1 MVFKAFIKLILGL
14 LKDNFK
20 FILIALAILFVI
32 VGGNRLI
39 RDHYLNAEKKVE
51 DGKSVVISVL
61 KDENKSLKNQN
72 NTIIDNSRIDDKE
85 IVVNIDVK
93 EGIRKDTDKARQNL
107 SETINKI
114 NDHYKDVPTMS
125 DEKMKDTLIK
135 QKSKEI
141 TTARI
146 NSLWDTYCAGIND
159 DPEFKGAK

>member
-1 MVFKAFIKLILGL
+1 MVFKAFIKLIIGL

-20 FILIALAILFVI
+20 FILIAIAILFVI

-39 RDHYLNAEKKVE
+39 RGHYLNAEKKVE

-107 SETINKI
+107 SETISKI
-114 NDHYKDVPTMS
+114 NDHYKDVPTMT
-125 DEKMKDTLIK
+125 DEKMKDALTK

-146 NSLWDTYCAGIND
+146 NSLWDTYCAGMND
-159 DPEFKGAK
+159 DPECKGAK

>member
-1 MVFKAFIKLILGL
+1 MVFKAFIKLILGI

-32 VGGNRLI
+32 VGGNKLI

-72 NTIIDNSRIDDKE
+72 NTITDNARIDDKE

-107 SETINKI
+107 SETISKI
-114 NDHYKDVPTMS
+114 NDHYKDVPAMT
-125 DEKMKDTLIK
+125 DEKMKDALTK

-159 DPEFKGAK
+159 DPECKGAK

>member
-39 RDHYLNAEKKVE
+39 RGHYLNAEKKVE

-107 SETINKI
+107 SEKINKI

-125 DEKMKDTLIK
+125 DEKMKDTLTK
-135 QKSKEI
+135 QKAKEI
-141 TTARI
+141 ATARI
-146 NSLWDTYCAGIND
+146 NSLWDTYCAGAND
-159 DPEFKGAK
+159 DPECKGVK

>member
-1 MVFKAFIKLILGL
+1 MVFKAFIKLIIGL

-20 FILIALAILFVI
+20 FILIAIAILFVI

-39 RDHYLNAEKKVE
+39 RNHYLNAEKKVE

-107 SETINKI
+107 SETISKI
-114 NDHYKDVPTMS
+114 NDHYKDVPAMT
-125 DEKMKDTLIK
+125 DEKMKDALTK

-159 DPEFKGAK
+159 DPECKGAK

>member
-1 MVFKAFIKLILGL
+1 MVFKAFIKLILGI

-93 EGIRKDTDKARQNL
+93 EGIRKDTDKARENL
-107 SETINKI
+107 SEKINKI
-114 NDHYKDVPTMS
+114 NDHYKDVPAMT
-125 DEKMKDTLIK
+125 DEKMKDALTK

-159 DPEFKGAK
+159 DPECKGAK

>member
-1 MVFKAFIKLILGL
+1 MVFKAFIKLIVGL

-20 FILIALAILFVI
+20 FILIAIAILFVI

-39 RDHYLNAEKKVE
+39 RGHYLNAEKKVE

-107 SETINKI
+107 SETISKI
-114 NDHYKDVPTMS
+114 NDHYKDVPTMT
-125 DEKMKDTLIK
+125 DEKMKDALTK

-159 DPEFKGAK
+159 DPECKGAK

>member
-1 MVFKAFIKLILGL
+1 MVFKAFIKLIIGL

-39 RDHYLNAEKKVE
+39 RGHYLNAEKKVE

-107 SETINKI
+107 SETISKI
-114 NDHYKDVPTMS
+114 NDHYKDVPTMT
-125 DEKMKDTLIK
+125 DEKMKDALTK

-159 DPEFKGAK
+159 DPECKGAK

>member
-1 MVFKAFIKLILGL
+1 MVFKAFIILILGL

-20 FILIALAILFVI
+20 FILIAIAILFVI

-39 RDHYLNAEKKVE
+39 RGHYLNAEKKVE

-107 SETINKI
+107 SETISKI
-114 NDHYKDVPTMS
+114 NDHYKDVPAMT

-146 NSLWDTYCAGIND
+146 NSLWDTYCAGMHA
-159 DPEFKGAK
+159 DPECKGAK

>member
-1 MVFKAFIKLILGL
+1 MVFKAFIKLILGI

-39 RDHYLNAEKKVE
+39 RSHYLNAEKKVE

-72 NTIIDNSRIDDKE
+72 NTITDNARIDDKE

-107 SETINKI
+107 SETISKI
-114 NDHYKDVPTMS
+114 NDHYKDVPAMT
-125 DEKMKDTLIK
+125 DEKMKDALTK

-159 DPEFKGAK
+159 DPECKGAK

>member
-20 FILIALAILFVI
+20 FILIAIAILFVI

-39 RDHYLNAEKKVE
+39 RGHYLNAEKKVE

-85 IVVNIDVK
+85 TVVNIDVK

-107 SETINKI
+107 SETISKI
-114 NDHYKDVPTMS
+114 NDHYKDVPAMT
-125 DEKMKDTLIK
+125 DEKMKDALTK

-159 DPEFKGAK
+159 DPECKGAK

>member
-20 FILIALAILFVI
+20 YILIALAILFVI
-32 VGGNRLI
+32 VGGNKLI

-107 SETINKI
+107 SETISKI
-114 NDHYKDVPTMS
+114 NDHYKDVPTMT
-125 DEKMKDTLIK
+125 DEKMKDALTK

-159 DPEFKGAK
+159 DPECKGAK

>member
-20 FILIALAILFVI
+20 FILIAIAILFVI

-39 RDHYLNAEKKVE
+39 RGHYLNAEKKVE

-85 IVVNIDVK
+85 IVVNIDAK

-107 SETINKI
+107 SETISKI
-114 NDHYKDVPTMS
+114 NDHYKDVPVMA

-146 NSLWDTYCAGIND
+146 NSLWDTYCAGIKD
-159 DPEFKGAK
+159 DPECKGAK

>member
-1 MVFKAFIKLILGL
+1 MVFKAFIKLIIGL

-20 FILIALAILFVI
+20 FILIAIAILFVI

-39 RDHYLNAEKKVE
+39 RGHYLNAEKKVE

-107 SETINKI
+107 SETISKI
-114 NDHYKDVPTMS
+114 NDHYKDVPAMT
-125 DEKMKDTLIK
+125 DEKMKDALTK

-159 DPEFKGAK
+159 DPECKGAK